1 VPKNEALVMETKLQ
15 QLRAKWLADRIA
27 AADPKAGAQLIRDLS
42 RGGGEKARKGDV
54 IARTLRKRRRK
65 STGE

>member
-1 VPKNEALVMETKLQ
+1 METKLQ

-54 IARTLRKRRRK
+54 RTNAKETATEIHR
-65 STGE
+65 